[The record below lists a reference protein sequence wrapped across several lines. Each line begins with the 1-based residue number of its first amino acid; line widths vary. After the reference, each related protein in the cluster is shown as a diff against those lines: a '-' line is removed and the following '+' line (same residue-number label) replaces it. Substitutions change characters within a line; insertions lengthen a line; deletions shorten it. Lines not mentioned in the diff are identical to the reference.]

1 MKRVIASFLLVLFCA
16 KFLYTV
22 FWLVYFQINQREII
36 RLSCENKNRP
46 ALKCNG
52 KCYLAKQLRKA
63 NFDLETRKTK
73 QENQI
78 NLLKQLSTEGYYL
91 PSPATKAAV
100 VTVVN
105 LDQHSTVPYFAL
117 CSKGFLTS
125 CFHPPTV

>member
-105 LDQHSTVPYFAL
+105 LNHHSTVPYFAL

>member
-1 MKRVIASFLLVLFCA
+1 MKPVIASFLLVLFCA

-100 VTVVN
+100 VKVFN

>member
-16 KFLYTV
+16 KFFYTV

-100 VTVVN
+100 VKVFN